1 MNLFVCEVNK
11 NVAFTQPPEGK
22 AHNMG
27 TMFVYIVY
35 ESNDGNKCIKRGC
48 MEL

>member
-1 MNLFVCEVNK
+1 MNLYVCEVYK

-27 TMFVYIVY
+27 TTLFLIKHIMDYK
-35 ESNDGNKCIKRGC
+35 ES
-48 MEL
+48 